1 MQTADLVTSMGP
13 SADSVLQTGAANV
26 TTAGTAVAVGTL
38 TNIRQVLI
46 QAKKTNSGTIYVGP
60 ASVANDNSNGFY
72 LDKGDGIIFSCT
84 TLAEIFINSTVN
96 LEGVTYLC
104 W

>member
-1 MQTADLVTSMGP
+1 MTQQGSPIHTQFGTLG
-13 SADSVLQTGAANV
+13 TGSKTVNS
-26 TTAGTAVAVGTL
+26 AGTAEPLAAAVTGIT
-38 TNIRQVLI
+38 QVLV

-72 LDKGDGIIFSCT
+72 LDKGDGVAFDCT
-84 TLAEIFINSTVN
+84 NLAEIYINSTVN
-96 LEGVTYLC
+96 GEGVTYLC